1 MIWQSCWKSLSYRKQ
16 HTTIIAKSKSQ
27 RISMP
32 GSRQK
37 YSLYS
42 TRIKEDMVIVV
53 LQMNF
58 EIADLG

>member
-1 MIWQSCWKSLSYRKQ
+1 MIWQHCWKSLNCRKQ
-16 HTTIIAKSKSQ
+16 HTTIIAKRKNQ

-32 GSRQK
+32 RPRQK